1 MRGALALVLH
11 AHLPYVRHPE
21 YPEFL
26 EEDWLYEAITETY
39 LPLLD
44 AFDRLV
50 ADKVP
55 FRVTVT
61 LTPPLVG
68 MLRDELLVKRYSER
82 LDRLC
87 ELAEK
92 EVARTFG
99 DPHFARLSWHY
110 REQLFHLRRVFHDRY
125 RRDLVGAFKRLQ
137 DAGALEIIT
146 CAATHGFLP
155 LLQQPEAIRAQVQ
168 VACAHYRRHF
178 GRDPR
183 GIWLPEC
190 GYAPGL
196 DKVLASEN
204 LRFFFVD
211 SHAIEHAT
219 PRPRRGVY
227 APVLT
232 PSGVAAF
239 ARDPES
245 SMQVWS
251 ADTGYPG
258 DPVYREFYRDIGY
271 DLEWDYIRPY
281 IQATGARK
289 NVGIK
294 YHRITG
300 KVPLSHKDLYDPEA
314 ARRRADEHA
323 GNFLFNRTKQVEWLR
338 SRFGGGPPPIVVSP
352 YDAELFGHWWYEGPI
367 FIEMLIRKAA
377 YDQDVLSLVSPIDY
391 LREHPEQQVAQPP
404 FSSWGAGGYAAVWL
418 DETND
423 WIYRYLHKAGERM
436 IELVRLFPDAQGLVQ
451 RRALNQAAREL
462 LLAQA
467 SDWAFIIKT
476 GTMVDYAV
484 RRTKEHV
491 LRFTR
496 LYEQLK
502 ANAIDEVWL
511 TSVEGRDNLFP
522 EMDYR
527 VYKPG
532 A

>member
-1 MRGALALVLH
+1 MKQGFLSLVLH

-21 YPEFL
+21 HPEFL

-39 LPLLD
+39 LPLLEV
-44 AFDRLV
+44 FERCV
-50 ADKVP
+50 ADGVP
-55 FRVTVT
+55 FRVTLT

-68 MLRDELLVKRYSER
+68 MLRDELLMSRYAKR
-82 LDRLC
+82 LDSLC
-87 ELAEK
+87 ELADK
-92 EVARTFG
+92 EVARTRP
-99 DPHFARLSWHY
+99 DPRLGPLSWHY
-110 REQLFHLRRVFHDRY
+110 REHLFHLRRLFHDRFK
-125 RRDLVGAFKRLQ
+125 RDLVFAFKRLQ
-137 DAGALEIIT
+137 DEGALEIIT
-146 CAATHGFLP
+146 CGATHGFLP
-155 LLQQPEAIRAQVQ
+155 LMIHPEAMRAQVR
-168 VACAHYRRHF
+168 VAAAHYRMHF

-190 GYAPGL
+190 GYTPGIG
-196 DKVLASEN
+196 KVLAAEN
-204 LRFFFVD
+204 IRFFFVD
-211 SHAIEHAT
+211 AHALANAV

-227 APVLT
+227 APIYT

-271 DLEWDYIRPY
+271 DLDLDYIRPY

-300 KVPLSHKDLYDPEA
+300 KVDLAHKDLYDPA
-314 ARRRADEHA
+314 VARKRADEHA
-323 GNFLFNRTKQVEWLR
+323 GNFLFNRTKQIQYLAQA
-338 SRFGGGPPPIVVSP
+338 FGQGPAPIVVSP
-352 YDAELFGHWWYEGPI
+352 YDAELFGHWWYEGPT
-367 FIEMLIRKAA
+367 FIDMLIRKTAF
-377 YDQDVLSLVSPIDY
+377 DQDVLELVSPIDY
-391 LREHPEQQVAQPP
+391 LERYPEQQLAQPSL
-404 FSSWGAGGYAAVWL
+404 SSWGAGGYASVWL
-418 DETND
+418 DESND
-423 WIYRYLHKAGERM
+423 WIYRYLHKAAERM
-436 IELVRLFPDAQGLVQ
+436 IELTRLFPDASGTQ

-484 RRTKEHV
+484 RRTKEHL
-491 LRFTR
+491 LRFNR
-496 LYEQLK
+496 LYEQLRSGSV
-502 ANAIDEVWL
+502 DETWL
-511 TSVEGRDNLFP
+511 ASVESRDNLFP
-522 EMDYR
+522 EIDYR
-527 VYKPG
+527 VYAPS